1 MKLATFMSAH
11 GEPAVG
17 SVDTLTNTVLDLQA
31 LHADLF
37 GKPHAQLADMLALI
51 EGGEQALDLARSLV
65 AKGAGSPHAYALT
78 LVRLLAP
85 VPVPPQIRDFSS
97 FEKHVRGAPAGMMV
111 LKARLKGETP
121 PDLKSI
127 KITPPDVY
135 FQQPVYYI
143 SNRFNV
149 IGHDADVEWPDY
161 CDYLDFE
168 LEFGAFIA
176 ATGKNI
182 SAANAGRYIFGYSLF
197 NDFSARDR
205 QSREMEGF
213 MGPTKGKSFDTG
225 NAIGPWIV
233 TKDEMPEVG
242 IRNAGVYVNGEAW
255 AESTTANM
263 LHSFEDMI
271 AYVSRSETLHAGEFF
286 GTGTIGGCCG
296 LEMDRWLKPGDV
308 VELRIDG
315 LGVLRNRAV
324 RRA

>member
-1 MKLATFMSAH
+1 MKLATFVSPRGQAAI
-11 GEPAVG
+11 GA
-17 SVDTLTNTVLDLQA
+17 VDTSQNTVLDLQA
-31 LHADLF
+31 CHVDLF
-37 GKPHAQLADMLALI
+37 GKPHPQLASMLTLI
-51 EGGEQALDLARSLV
+51 ENGEAALNLARSV
-65 AKGAGSPHAYALT
+65 VSKGAASPHAHALES
-78 LVRLLAP
+78 VRLLAP
-85 VPVPPQIRDFSS
+85 VPVPPQIRDFSCY
-97 FEKHVRGAPAGMMV
+97 EKHIRGAPAGMMV
-111 LKARLKGETP
+111 LKARLKGEQP

-127 KITPPDVY
+127 KITPPEVY

-149 IGHDADVEWPDY
+149 IGDGADVEWPDY
-161 CDYLDFE
+161 CNYLDFE
-168 LEFGAFIA
+168 LEFGAFISK
-176 ATGKNI
+176 TVKNA
-182 SAANAGRYIFGYSLF
+182 SAADAGNYIFGYALF

-213 MGPTKGKSFDTG
+213 LGPTKGKSFDTG

-233 TKDEMPEVG
+233 TKDELPD
-242 IRNAGVYVNGEAW
+242 ISNLKAGVYVNGEAW

-263 LHSFEDMI
+263 LHTFEDMI

-315 LGVLRNRAV
+315 LGMLRNRVV
-324 RRA
+324 RQG